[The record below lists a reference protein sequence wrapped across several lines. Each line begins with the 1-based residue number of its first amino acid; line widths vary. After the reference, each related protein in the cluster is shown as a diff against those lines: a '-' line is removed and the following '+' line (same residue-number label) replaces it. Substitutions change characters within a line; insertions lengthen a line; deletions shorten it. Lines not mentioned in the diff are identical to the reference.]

1 MRENLSLE
9 IRDVSKTYCVDGS
22 DLPALRDISFTVE
35 EGEFVTI
42 LGASG
47 CGKST
52 LLRLIIGLDS
62 DYHGDILLDGRRV
75 AGPGAD
81 RGIVFQE
88 PRLLPWLTVEQ
99 NVALGLDA
107 SGTPA
112 AMSKR
117 IAHEQL
123 KRVRLAG
130 FERAYPH
137 QLSGGMAQRAAIAR
151 ALISQP
157 KVLLMDEPLGAL
169 DSQTRAYMQEEL
181 LGLWRR
187 ENITML
193 MVTHDIEEA
202 VYLSNKVV
210 VMEPS
215 PGRVRGILP
224 IEWQHP
230 RDRGSPAF
238 ARLKERILGM
248 LIKGA
253 QDEPFGSAFVD
264 DEGMRYPALFGG

>member
-1 MRENLSLE
+1 MTKSMTEEKAMRDNLSLE
-9 IRDVSKTYCVDGS
+9 IRDVSKTYSVDGA
-22 DLPALRDISFTVE
+22 DLPALRDISFAVE
-35 EGEFVTI
+35 PGEFVTV

-52 LLRLIIGLDS
+52 LLRLIIGLDG
-62 DYHGDILLDGRRV
+62 DYQGDILLDGRRV

-137 QLSGGMAQRAAIAR
+137 QLSGVDRSAAGPADGRAVGRAR
-151 ALISQP
+151 FT
-157 KVLLMDEPLGAL
+157 D
-169 DSQTRAYMQEEL
+169 
-181 LGLWRR
+181 
-187 ENITML
+187 
-193 MVTHDIEEA
+193 
-202 VYLSNKVV
+202 
-210 VMEPS
+210 
-215 PGRVRGILP
+215 
-224 IEWQHP
+224 P
-230 RDRGSPAF
+230 RLHAG
-238 ARLKERILGM
+238 
-248 LIKGA
+248 
-253 QDEPFGSAFVD
+253 
-264 DEGMRYPALFGG
+264 

>member
-9 IRDVSKTYCVDGS
+9 IRDVSKTYRVDGS

-62 DYHGDILLDGRRV
+62 DYQGDILLDGRRV

-253 QDEPFGSAFVD
+253 HEEPFESAFVD